1 MAQAYITVTSYLV
14 SSRNRLQDL
23 IAPYRYTDGQ
33 IVSALDTALAEMGRV
48 RPDIFLDLKY
58 QRPLKK
64 GDLNDGMP
72 GGYGLADLSFQSDG
86 ITYNPGGGT
95 IVPVPVK
102 YITPIHWFMD
112 GWLQFQDVTDTQDQR
127 AQGFMQKFQTQL
139 MTLSAA

>member
-23 IAPYRYTDGQ
+23 ISPYRYTDGQ
-33 IVSALDTALAEMGRV
+33 IVSALDTALAEMGRI

-58 QRPLKK
+58 QHPLRK

-72 GGYGLADLSFQSDG
+72 GGYGLADVAFQPDG

-112 GWLQFQDVTDTQDQR
+112 GWLQFQDVTDTQDAR